1 MDGFK
6 TFSGGTQD
14 RVATDQTRRQT
25 ALTVRLT
32 AREHEVLGWAALG
45 KSAWETS
52 RILGRTEAAVNF
64 HLCNIRRK
72 FGVHSMKA
80 ALVKAIQQR
89 LIVLE

>member
-1 MDGFK
+1 MNRFEPLLK
-6 TFSGGTQD
+6 GTGDDAAQ
-14 RVATDQTRRQT
+14 ATLPAVQ
-25 ALTVRLT
+25 LT
-32 AREHEVLGWAALG
+32 AREHEVLEWAALG

-72 FGVHSMKA
+72 FGVHSIKA

-89 LIVLE
+89 VILLD

>member
-1 MDGFK
+1 MNSFKPLSTGAMD
-6 TFSGGTQD
+6 
-14 RVATDQTRRQT
+14 VAGQETLPAVQ
-25 ALTVRLT
+25 LT

-45 KSAWETS
+45 KSAWEIS

-72 FGVHSMKA
+72 FGVHSIKA

-89 LIVLE
+89 VIVLE